1 MEEVSCRICENRKPR
16 RYCPGVRGDICA
28 PCCGEQREVTIDC
41 PLDCSNLVEAR
52 KHEQRS
58 TMALEDFPNQD
69 VRITEAFLERNQTL
83 FLLLGMTVLQAG
95 LDNSGVVDSDVRDAL
110 QALIRT
116 YRTKESGLIYETR
129 SPNPY
134 AAGVQARVEE
144 AVEAYRRDVAERTG
158 MHQVRDAEVLG
169 CLVFL
174 ERLELQRNNGRRRG
188 RAFLSFLHGELL
200 PPEVRAAGS

>member
-16 RYCPGVRGDICA
+16 RYCPGVHGDICA

-41 PLDCSNLVEAR
+41 PLDCSYLVEAR
-52 KHEQRS
+52 KHEQRP

-69 VRITEAFLERNQTL
+69 VRITEAFLERNQIL
-83 FLLLGMTVLQAG
+83 FLMLSATVLRAG
-95 LDNSGVVDSDVRDAL
+95 LDNPGVVDSDVRDAL

-116 YRTKESGLIYETR
+116 YRTRQSGLIYETR

-134 AAGVQARVEE
+134 AAAVQARVEE
-144 AVEAYRRDVAERTG
+144 AVEAFRRDVAERTG

-169 CLVFL
+169 GLVFL
-174 ERLELQRNNGRRRG
+174 ERLELQHNNGRRRG
-188 RAFLSFLHGELL
+188 RAFLSFLIGQL
-200 PPEVRAAGS
+200 PQPEARAAG